1 MSQSFKKSLLLQDA
15 WHGAL
20 YNIISTPDMC
30 IELNSATTLGIIVVF
45 PIPDANQPAAGAV
58 MKGEG
63 NMVWGVPSAF
73 LVSPLS

>member
-1 MSQSFKKSLLLQDA
+1 
-15 WHGAL
+15 
-20 YNIISTPDMC
+20 MC

-45 PIPDANQPAAGAV
+45 PTPDANQPAAGAV
-58 MKGEG
+58 TKGEG